1 MIQARAQVAT
11 GIRSVLLAVPTR
23 GSLVLALLFTLSLPA
38 VTPRLYASDEIEYF
52 AYLRSLWF
60 DRDLS
65 FENEYRYF
73 YDRGIARAFG
83 FRETFL
89 ELTTETGRRLN
100 FATIGCALLW
110 APFYALGDL
119 VARTL
124 AAAGWPVAVD
134 GFSRPYLAAVT
145 YGSAFYG
152 FLGVW
157 LSVVAAR
164 RIVGQGHLAALLVW
178 LGTPLLFYM
187 YVAPGMSHANS
198 AFAVA
203 AFVVAWLRIRERWSM
218 RGLAGLGALAALM
231 GMVREQDL
239 FFAVGPAVDFV
250 WTLAQRLRGGESN
263 GQSPRQLL
271 VNGLVG
277 AVTFAV
283 VYLPQA
289 VAYII
294 LNGRLGPS
302 QVVARKMVWTTPH
315 ALQVLASGGARLFPL
330 DTAGA
335 LGDRRARDPGYR
347 ESGSRSTARG
357 HSEDR
362 HPAAP
367 HAGGSGVRLRQRGFL
382 VGGRY
387 VRAATICGLDGF
399 SRHRSRRA
407 LSSIPDVL
415 VATVDRRGDLP
426 LHLVERRPHGAV
438 WQRDDGSAETG
449 VVSKRLRHLCGRA
462 A

>member
-1 MIQARAQVAT
+1 MIQVRTPVAT
-11 GIRSVLLAVPTR
+11 GIRSVSLAVSTR
-23 GSLVLALLFTLSLPA
+23 GSLVLALLFILSLPA

-89 ELTTETGRRLN
+89 ELTTETGRRPN

-145 YGSAFYG
+145 YGSALYG

-203 AFVVAWLRIRERWSM
+203 AFVVAWLRIRERWSI

-239 FFAVGPAVDFV
+239 FFCGRPGGGFRLDPRPA
-250 WTLAQRLRGGESN
+250 AQGRGVERPVAATASGE
-263 GQSPRQLL
+263 
-271 VNGLVG
+271 
-277 AVTFAV
+277 
-283 VYLPQA
+283 
-289 VAYII
+289 
-294 LNGRLGPS
+294 RLGRGRDLRRCLPPAGRCLHHP
-302 QVVARKMVWTTPH
+302 QRTARAVSGGGSEDGLDDAARAPG
-315 ALQVLASGGARLFPL
+315 AGLGGARLFPL

-347 ESGSRSTARG
+347 EGGSRSTARG

-382 VGGRY
+382 VGGRH
-387 VRAATICGLDGF
+387 VRAATICGLDGS

-407 LSSIPDVL
+407 LSSIQDVL
-415 VATVDRRGDLP
+415 VATVDRRGDRP

>member
-1 MIQARAQVAT
+1 MIQVRTPVAT
-11 GIRSVLLAVPTR
+11 GIRSVSLAVSTR
-23 GSLVLALLFTLSLPA
+23 GSLVLALLFILSLPA

-89 ELTTETGRRLN
+89 ELTTETGRRPN

-124 AAAGWPVAVD
+124 AAAGWPAAVD

-145 YGSAFYG
+145 YGSALYG

-203 AFVVAWLRIRERWSM
+203 AFVVAWLRIRERWSI

-231 GMVREQDL
+231 GMVREQGL

-302 QVVARKMVWTTPH
+302 QVVARKMVWTPPH
-315 ALQVLASGGARLFPL
+315 ALQVLASGER
-330 DTAGA
+330 TAFSSGHRWRSW
-335 LGDRRARDPGYR
+335 GSPG
-347 ESGSRSTARG
+347 S
-357 HSEDR
+357 
-362 HPAAP
+362 
-367 HAGGSGVRLRQRGFL
+367 
-382 VGGRY
+382 
-387 VRAATICGLDGF
+387 
-399 SRHRSRRA
+399 
-407 LSSIPDVL
+407 
-415 VATVDRRGDLP
+415 
-426 LHLVERRPHGAV
+426 
-438 WQRDDGSAETG
+438 
-449 VVSKRLRHLCGRA
+449 
-462 A
+462 

>member
-1 MIQARAQVAT
+1 MIQARAPVAT
-11 GIRSVLLAVPTR
+11 GIRSVSLAVPTR
-23 GSLVLALLFTLSLPA
+23 GSLVLALLFILSLPA

-119 VARTL
+119 VARIL

-145 YGSAFYG
+145 YGSAVYG

-178 LGTPLLFYM
+178 LGTPLLFCM

-198 AFAVA
+198 AFTVA

-218 RGLAGLGALAALM
+218 RGLAGLAALAALM
-231 GMVREQDL
+231 GTVREQDL
-239 FFAVGPAVDFV
+239 FFGD
-250 WTLAQRLRGGESN
+250 
-263 GQSPRQLL
+263 
-271 VNGLVG
+271 
-277 AVTFAV
+277 
-283 VYLPQA
+283 
-289 VAYII
+289 YI
-294 LNGRLGPS
+294 
-302 QVVARKMVWTTPH
+302 
-315 ALQVLASGGARLFPL
+315 
-330 DTAGA
+330 
-335 LGDRRARDPGYR
+335 R
-347 ESGSRSTARG
+347 ESQS
-357 HSEDR
+357 
-362 HPAAP
+362 
-367 HAGGSGVRLRQRGFL
+367 
-382 VGGRY
+382 
-387 VRAATICGLDGF
+387 
-399 SRHRSRRA
+399 
-407 LSSIPDVL
+407 
-415 VATVDRRGDLP
+415 
-426 LHLVERRPHGAV
+426 
-438 WQRDDGSAETG
+438 
-449 VVSKRLRHLCGRA
+449 
-462 A
+462 